1 MNQVR
6 LTNVAIVRLNR
17 GGKRFEVAAYRNKV
31 LNWRD
36 GTETDMDE
44 VLQTDKS
51 VFQNVSKGVL
61 AKRSDMIAVFGTD
74 DSIAVCRAVLEQGEL
89 QVSDRER
96 QAQYEGRFRDVSTI
110 VAEKCVDPRTNRPY
124 TVTTI
129 ENALRDAHFAVATA
143 RSGKQQVWWRTRFAR
158 ARALPVGSP
167 RFLRGMTASPL
178 RPNARCVDREALE
191 AIRKLIEHGM
201 PIARAKMRLRVRCAA
216 NAVPDVQLALADAVG
231 AASTRDQPALK
242 PKTGSE
248 PSGEWEVE
256 LIAEPGLYRR
266 IDEAVVGAAHGRAT
280 LEVVQMNAGEDA
292 EHDVEAFHVAD
303 APPAPPARADGVSGE
318 CVVDA
323 ASGGAHA
330 PSGET
335 VEQHGGAARPPVSS
349 TAHAE
354 GDEDASGR
362 KAKGK
367 GGNRKSKGARRRER
381 EEGRGR
387 RRARAR
393 RQGRSRAASE
403 NSTSRPAQLRLPRP
417 RPRPPP
423 LRVQNRS
430 AATRGGCFENTAS
443 QQAQRWPGRRSRMRG
458 FSVTR
463 RDLRRRRAGA
473 AVGSP
478 LTHHAQQASWGVGSR
493 RQIARH
499 RPPRTYRDPG

>member
-1 MNQVR
+1 M
-6 LTNVAIVRLNR
+6 
-17 GGKRFEVAAYRNKV
+17 G
-31 LNWRD
+31 
-36 GTETDMDE
+36 
-44 VLQTDKS
+44 
-51 VFQNVSKGVL
+51 
-61 AKRSDMIAVFGTD
+61 
-74 DSIAVCRAVLEQGEL
+74 
-89 QVSDRER
+89 
-96 QAQYEGRFRDVSTI
+96 
-110 VAEKCVDPRTNRPY
+110 
-124 TVTTI
+124 
-129 ENALRDAHFAVATA
+129 
-143 RSGKQQVWWRTRFAR
+143 
-158 ARALPVGSP
+158 
-167 RFLRGMTASPL
+167 
-178 RPNARCVDREALE
+178 REALE

-216 NAVPDVQLALADAVG
+216 DAVGDVHLALAGAVG
-231 AASTRDQPALK
+231 ATGTRDQPALK
-242 PKTGSE
+242 PKAGGD

-381 EEGRGR
+381 EEAAEAAERS
-387 RRARAR
+387 AR
-393 RQGRSRAASE
+393 RQDEAAASRAASE
-403 NSTSRPAQLRLPRP
+403 NSTKQAGAAPPAA
-417 RPRPPP
+417 PPP
-423 LRVQNRS
+423 
-430 AATRGGCFENTAS
+430 AAAAAAGTKPLSCNTCGGCFENTAS
-443 QQAQRWPGRRSRMRG
+443 YREHFRSEWHRFNLKLKMQG
-458 FSVTR
+458 APPVTEEEF
-463 RDLRRRRAGA
+463 DAVDAPELLR
-473 AVGSP
+473 
-478 LTHHAQQASWGVGSR
+478 
-493 RQIARH
+493 
-499 RPPRTYRDPG
+499 

>member
-61 AKRSDMIAVFGTD
+61 AKRSDLIAVFGTD

-280 LEVVQMNAGEDA
+280 LEVVQMNAGEGA

-303 APPAPPARADGVSGE
+303 APPAPPTRADGVSGQS
-318 CVVDA
+318 VADA

-330 PSGET
+330 PSSET
-335 VEQHGGAARPPVSS
+335 VEQQHGGAARPAIPA
-349 TAHAE
+349 TAHIE

-362 KAKGK
+362 KAKAK

-381 EEGRGR
+381 EEAAEAAERS
-387 RRARAR
+387 AR
-393 RQGRSRAASE
+393 RQNEVAASRAASE
-403 NSTSRPAQLRLPRP
+403 SSTNAAGAAPLTA
-417 RPRPPP
+417 PPP
-423 LRVQNRS
+423 
-430 AATRGGCFENTAS
+430 AAAAAAGTKPLSCNTCGGGFENTAS
-443 QQAQRWPGRRSRMRG
+443 YREHFRSEWHRFNLKLKMQG
-458 FSVTR
+458 APPVTEEEF
-463 RDLRRRRAGA
+463 DVVDAPELLR
-473 AVGSP
+473 
-478 LTHHAQQASWGVGSR
+478 
-493 RQIARH
+493 
-499 RPPRTYRDPG
+499 